1 MTSPKH
7 QARAKWQDTLARWN
21 FEHDAR
27 QDFVPADWHLDTS
40 IRRVAMDVA
49 PENVPTKADEY
60 LTAVKTMLKDESDGM
75 ELVKMEIGRN
85 KANGQFLLVI
95 TLGRRLTFE
104 ELIIRDRLAAVKIED
119 HETFASYK
127 AAIKDVLGEEKFAE
141 WEKMMGE
148 FTEMHFAMAKGKKPS
163 EVIKAE
169 AGYDKLQALDAA
181 GTILFEDPATLR
193 AGAKQL
199 FAASKR
205 QDLKKFGGRGPNAGP
220 GFGPGSSGGLRLL

>member
-1 MTSPKH
+1 MTSPKKE
-7 QARAKWQDTLARWN
+7 ARAKWQDTLARWN

-27 QDFVPADWHLDTS
+27 QDFVPADWHLDTT
-40 IRRVAMDVA
+40 IRQVATDVQ
-49 PENVPTKADEY
+49 PEDVTKVADSY
-60 LTAVKTMLKDESDGM
+60 LQVVNAMVKDNPDSM

-85 KANGQFLLVI
+85 KENGQFLLVI
-95 TLGRRLTFE
+95 TLGRRLTPE
-104 ELIIRDRLAAVKIED
+104 EIVIRDRLAAVNIED

-127 AAIKDVLGEEKFAE
+127 AAIKDVLGDAKFAE

-169 AGYDKLQALDAA
+169 AGYDELKAIDAA

-205 QDLKKFGGRGPNAGP
+205 QDPKKFGGRGPNAGP
-220 GFGPGSSGGLRLL
+220 GSASGSSGGLRLL

>member
-1 MTSPKH
+1 MTSPKKE
-7 QARAKWQDTLARWN
+7 ARAKWHDLLARWN
-21 FEHDAR
+21 FEHDSR
-27 QDFVPADWHLDTS
+27 HDFVPADWHLDTT
-40 IRRVAMDVA
+40 IRRVATDVQ
-49 PENVPTKADEY
+49 PEDVTKVADAY
-60 LTAVKTMLKDESDGM
+60 LQAVTAMIKDNPDSM
-75 ELVKMEIGRN
+75 ELVKMEIGRDQDY
-85 KANGQFLLVI
+85 GQFILVI
-95 TLGRRLTFE
+95 TLGRRLTPE
-104 ELIIRDRLAAVKIED
+104 EIVTRDRLAAVKIED

-169 AGYDKLQALDAA
+169 AGYDKLQAIDAA

>member
-7 QARAKWQDTLARWN
+7 QARAAWHDAVRRWN
-21 FEHDAR
+21 FEHAR
-27 QDFVPADWHLDTS
+27 RKDFAPADWHLDTT
-40 IRRVAMDVA
+40 IRRVATDVA
-49 PENVPTKADEY
+49 PEDVTKVADAY
-60 LTAVKTMLKDESDGM
+60 LQAVNAMVKDNPGGM
-75 ELVKMEIGRN
+75 ELVEMEVGRDQE
-85 KANGQFLLVI
+85 NGQFLLVI
-95 TLGRRLTFE
+95 TLGRRLTPE
-104 ELIIRDRLAAVKIED
+104 EIVIRDRLAAVKIED